1 MKDPHNYKQVGY
13 AMIIVSA
20 SLVSI
25 AFLGLVIGEDVL
37 YSDKIQ
43 RGQTALFEQCK
54 EVDFAEEKCRVF
66 KDRIENP
73 LAGMDKENGK

>member
-25 AFLGLVIGEDVL
+25 AVLGLVIGEDVL

-43 RGQTALFEQCK
+43 RGKSALFERC
-54 EVDFAEEKCRVF
+54 EEKGFEGEECKVF

-73 LAGMDKENGK
+73 LSGISKESFG